1 MLVQS
6 SKNFTNI
13 SITPHVGGLTYESEV
28 KAVNRILYK
37 FKSEYTKNLNYP
49 K

>member
-13 SITPHVGGLTYESEV
+13 SITPHVGGLTYRSEV
-28 KAVNRILYK
+28 KAVNEFYINLKVNILK
-37 FKSEYTKNLNYP
+37 I
-49 K
+49 